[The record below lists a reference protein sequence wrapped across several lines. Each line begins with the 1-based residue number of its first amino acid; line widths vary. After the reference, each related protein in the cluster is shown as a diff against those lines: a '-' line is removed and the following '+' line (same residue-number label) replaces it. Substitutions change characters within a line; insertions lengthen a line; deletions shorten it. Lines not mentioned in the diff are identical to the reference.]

1 MQSRIRQMISIF
13 VAFIAFA
20 YMSATT
26 SSAET
31 INNVYD
37 DLNRLIRTEY
47 GDGTALIYDYDE
59 VGNRIQKTVCTNLP
73 VRVTPTYY
81 LTLQAAYNAATNG
94 ATIQAMNTIFYENV
108 NFNRNISIILTGG
121 YVCDYSSNPDY
132 TTINGTMTITSG
144 TVTVNKIILQ

>member
-1 MQSRIRQMISIF
+1 M
-13 VAFIAFA
+13 AFIAFA

-59 VGNRIQKTVCTNLP
+59 VGNRTQRTVCTNLP
-73 VRVTPTYY
+73 ARIAGVTPTYY

-94 ATIQAMNTIFYENV
+94 ATIQVMNTIFYENV
-108 NFNRNISIILTGG
+108 NLNRNISITLTGG

-132 TTINGTMTITSG
+132 TTIDGTMTITSG
-144 TVTVNKIILQ
+144 TVSVNKIILQ